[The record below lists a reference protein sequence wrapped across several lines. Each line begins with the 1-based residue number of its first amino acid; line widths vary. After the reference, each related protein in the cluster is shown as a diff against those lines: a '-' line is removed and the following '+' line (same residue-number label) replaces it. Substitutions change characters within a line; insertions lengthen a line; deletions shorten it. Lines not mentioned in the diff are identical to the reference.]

1 MQKGDSE
8 TEMAVEKMK
17 LMKLSGALKSLAPLS
32 AALCESE
39 CFHADSAAKYISAS
53 MGFVPF
59 VEENP
64 HAGALAELTE
74 IAKTVQVDL
83 EYRDEYILKDTEA
96 DADDAEYL
104 AKLKKEVVALYEE
117 QNALLEQKA
126 ICASGMEKYAHFKG
140 MDIDLDQIAQCRYIK
155 IRFGHMP
162 KAGFDKLQTV
172 FKDNP
177 YAVFH
182 RCSADETDYW
192 GAYFAPVN
200 MVNEIDS
207 IFAFLLFEPFEV
219 PGAAGTV
226 DEVMAEIQ
234 HSMDIIAAQADEVSA
249 RMHTLWQE
257 EREHCNRIY
266 TNLVYQNT
274 LYALRSYALHN
285 DDRFMLV
292 GFVPAGEEKK
302 FKAAVE
308 KIQDVSLAVS
318 DPDTHGDTTAVPV
331 KMKKGF
337 KLLRPLVEPYN
348 YYVDMYGTPAYSD
361 IDITPFVAITYTVL
375 FGMMFGDLGQGA
387 VLALLGFLMWKL
399 KKMELGK
406 ILVPCG
412 ISSMVFGFLFGSVFG
427 FEEMLDPVYHALGW
441 SGKPMSVMDSINTV
455 LLIAIGIGVALMV
468 CAMLLNIYACLKRR
482 QIGEAIFSQ
491 NGLVGLLMYLAGVN
505 FASGF
510 MNGPAPLPNSVC
522 FVILGVCA
530 VLLMIKEI
538 PIGIIDKH
546 PDWKPESVMDFV
558 LQNIF
563 ELLEYVLSYLS
574 NTVSFLRVGA
584 FVLVH
589 AGMMMVVFSLAGEN
603 ENLFVIILGNILVIA
618 LEGLLTGIQALRLEY
633 YEMFSRFYTGGGTAF
648 HPIRFAKGKSDSAA

>member
-1 MQKGDSE
+1 
-8 TEMAVEKMK
+8 MAVEKMK
-17 LMKLSGALKSLAPLS
+17 LMKLSGALESLEPLS
-32 AALCESE
+32 AVLCESG
-39 CFHADSAAKYISAS
+39 CFHADSAAKYISSS

-59 VEENP
+59 AEENP
-64 HAGALAELTE
+64 HAAVLSELTE
-74 IAKTVQVDL
+74 IAKTVQAEL
-83 EYRDEYILKDTEA
+83 RYRDEYILKRGQA
-96 DADDAEYL
+96 SSGDAEYL
-104 AKLKKEVVALYEE
+104 AKLKKEFTALYDE

-126 ICASGMEKYAHFKG
+126 VCESGIEKYKHFKG
-140 MDIDLDQIAQCRYIK
+140 MDIDLDQIAQCKYIK

-162 KAGFDKLQTV
+162 KASFDKLNTV

-200 MVNEIDS
+200 MVNELDS

-226 DEVMAEIQ
+226 DEVLTEFQ
-234 HSMDIIAAQADEVSA
+234 HSIDIIGSQIEEITARLQKLWTDE
-249 RMHTLWQE
+249 Q
-257 EREHCNRIY
+257 EHCDRIY
-266 TNLVYQNT
+266 SNLVYQNT
-274 LYALRSYALHN
+274 LYALRSFVLHN

-292 GFVPAGEEKK
+292 GFVPASEEKK
-302 FKAAVE
+302 FKAAVSE
-308 KIQDVSLAVS
+308 IPDVSLEVS
-318 DPDTHGDTTAVPV
+318 DPDAHSDATAVPV

-348 YYVDMYGTPAYSD
+348 YYIDMYGTPAYSD

-387 VLALLGFLMWKL
+387 VLALVGFLMWKL

-412 ISSMVFGFLFGSVFG
+412 IASMVFGFLFGSVFG
-427 FEEMLDPVYHALGW
+427 YEEMLDPVYHKLGW

-455 LLIAIGIGVALMV
+455 LLIAIGIGVGLMV
-468 CAMLLNIYACLKRR
+468 CAILLNIYACLKRR
-482 QIGEAIFSQ
+482 QFGEALFSQ
-491 NGLVGLLMYLAGVN
+491 NGVVGLLFYLAGVN

-522 FVILGVCA
+522 FGIMGVCA

-546 PDWKPESVMDFV
+546 PDWKPDSVMDFI
-558 LQNIF
+558 LQNVF

-589 AGMMMVVFSLAGEN
+589 AGMMMVVFSLAGES
-603 ENLFVIILGNILVIA
+603 ENLFVIILGNVLVIA

-648 HPIRFAKGKSDSAA
+648 RPIRIEKSLSAATQKQ

>member
-1 MQKGDSE
+1 
-8 TEMAVEKMK
+8 MAVEKMK
-17 LMKLSGALKSLAPLS
+17 LMKLSGALESLEPLS
-32 AALCESE
+32 AVLCESG
-39 CFHADSAAKYISAS
+39 CFHADSAAKYISSS

-59 VEENP
+59 AEENP
-64 HAGALAELTE
+64 HAAVLSELTE
-74 IAKTVQVDL
+74 IAKTVQAEL
-83 EYRDEYILKDTEA
+83 RYRDEYILKRGQA
-96 DADDAEYL
+96 SGGDAEYL
-104 AKLKKEVVALYEE
+104 AKLKKEFTALYDE

-126 ICASGMEKYAHFKG
+126 VCESGIEKYKHFKG
-140 MDIDLDQIAQCRYIK
+140 MDIDLDQIAQCKYIK

-162 KAGFDKLQTV
+162 KASFDKLNTV

-200 MVNEIDS
+200 MVNELDS

-226 DEVMAEIQ
+226 DEVLSEFQ
-234 HSMDIIAAQADEVSA
+234 HSIDIIGSQIEEITARLQKLWTDE
-249 RMHTLWQE
+249 Q
-257 EREHCNRIY
+257 EHCDRIY
-266 TNLVYQNT
+266 SNLVYQNT
-274 LYALRSYALHN
+274 LYALRSFVLHN

-292 GFVPAGEEKK
+292 GFVPASEEKK
-302 FKAAVE
+302 FKAAVSE
-308 KIQDVSLAVS
+308 IPDVSLEVS
-318 DPDTHGDTTAVPV
+318 DPDAHSDATAVPV

-348 YYVDMYGTPAYSD
+348 YYIDMYGTPAYSD

-387 VLALLGFLMWKL
+387 VLALIGFLMWKL

-412 ISSMVFGFLFGSVFG
+412 IASMVFGFLFGSVFG
-427 FEEMLDPVYHALGW
+427 YEEMLDPVYHKLGW

-455 LLIAIGIGVALMV
+455 LLIAIGIGVGLMV
-468 CAMLLNIYACLKRR
+468 CAILLNIYACLKRR
-482 QIGEAIFSQ
+482 QFGEAVFSQ
-491 NGLVGLLMYLAGVN
+491 NGVVGLLFYLAGVN

-522 FVILGVCA
+522 FGIMGVCA

-546 PDWKPESVMDFV
+546 PDWKPDSVMDFI
-558 LQNIF
+558 LQNVF

-589 AGMMMVVFSLAGEN
+589 AGMMMVVFSLAGES

-648 HPIRFAKGKSDSAA
+648 RPIRIEKSLSAATQKQ